1 MGLAWPPGLPSSWL
15 NVEALTCSGSFSL
28 SLWWWRLVTCSR
40 DLVLSKASRKGRAC
54 AHGARLLLFS
64 FLFFSSFSFG
74 SSSITAYEALDGSTS
89 GPFFPTV
96 QAYCQTI
103 TPSYDTIEPNQ
114 GDTCYMNNGGGTYS
128 DGDAQS
134 YTLTCSVPSGVPVG
148 EIGSSLTPNSSGVLP
163 NTFCDPSDY
172 CDTESFAGSGSG
184 TTTTSGTMT
193 NGQACIPSAPTSS
206 TSSSNSSCPSGY
218 SLADSSG
225 CICSNS
231 SGSFVPSNSAS
242 TNPSCNGGS
251 STAPTLSPV
260 SPVTSNGTTSCP
272 SGTDSISSGST
283 ISCFVT
289 VVPPAVN
296 QSSSGT
302 FPSGGGGS
310 GGGGSSFH
318 TVAPV
323 TSSNGQLTCPPGD
336 SSISGANGSDL
347 TCIAAGPGS
356 GGSGTSPTASGS
368 SGTAPTSSGQS
379 YPTSIS
385 MPSLPGDSVQSVALS
400 QIPGASEST
409 TEQCPAPVTF
419 TVMSHTFSISFSYAC
434 TLAAKVRPIVIGGFS
449 LASLVLLVR

>member
-1 MGLAWPPGLPSSWL
+1 MGMAWPRGLSSSWL
-15 NVEALTCSGSFSL
+15 NVEALTCFGSFSL
-28 SLWWWRLVTCSR
+28 SLLWWRLVTCSR
-40 DLVLSKASRKGRAC
+40 DLVLSKASRKVREC
-54 AHGARLLLFS
+54 AHRARLLLFS
-64 FLFFSSFSFG
+64 LLLFSSFSFSSTLDGYQYDG
-74 SSSITAYEALDGSTS
+74 SSCTS
-89 GPFFPTV
+89 GPSACAYA
-96 QAYCQTI
+96 QAHVYT
-103 TPSYDTIEPNQ
+103 SE
-114 GDTCYMNNGGGTYS
+114 
-128 DGDAQS
+128 
-134 YTLTCSVPSGVPVG
+134 TLTYNGSGSCDFSTGGSFSLSTCSTSCSVPSGVPVG

-163 NTFCDPSDY
+163 NTFCDPSDD
-172 CDTESFAGSGSG
+172 CDTESFAGSGAG
-184 TTTTSGTMT
+184 TTSTSGTMT
-193 NGQACIPSAPTSS
+193 NGLACFPSAPTSS

-231 SGSFVPSNSAS
+231 SGDFVNSNSAS

-302 FPSGGGGS
+302 IPSGGGGS

>member
-15 NVEALTCSGSFSL
+15 NVEALTCFGSFSL

-128 DGDAQS
+128 DGNAQS

-218 SLADSSG
+218 SVAVSSG
-225 CICSNS
+225 CVCSNS
-231 SGSFVPSNSAS
+231 SGSFVPSNTAS

-260 SPVTSNGTTSCP
+260 SPVTSDGTTSCP
-272 SGTDSISSGST
+272 SGSATVTSGSST
-283 ISCFVT
+283 SCYQLVY
-289 VVPPAVN
+289 PPAVN
-296 QSSSGT
+296 QSSSGSI
-302 FPSGGGGS
+302 PSGGGGS
-310 GGGGSSFH
+310 GGGSSSFH

-323 TSSNGQLTCPPGD
+323 TSSDGQLTCPPGD
-336 SSISGANGSDL
+336 SSISGSGGSGF
-347 TCIAAGPGS
+347 TCIAYGPSS
-356 GGSGTSPTASGS
+356 GVSTSPTSSGTSPTS
-368 SGTAPTSSGQS
+368 STSSGQS

-385 MPSLPGDSVQSVALS
+385 LPSLPSSSVVTTALS
-400 QIPGASEST
+400 SIPGALEST
-409 TEQCPAPVTF
+409 SQSCPSPVTF
-419 TVMSHTFSISFSYAC
+419 TVMNHTFSITFTYAC
-434 TLAAKVRPIVIGGFS
+434 TLAAKVRPIVIGVFS
-449 LASLVLLVR
+449 MASLLLIVK